1 MNLELEKKSVIVT
14 GGASNIGRGIVLAFA
29 QEGANITLADID
41 KEQAGLVAELALK
54 KGASGVQVIKTDV
67 TDLEQVKAMVAAADS
82 KFGGVDV
89 LVNNVG
95 WDDLMFFTQTTPELW
110 QKLIAINFVSNLNC
124 THSVLEVMLKNK
136 TKGAIVSL
144 SSDASRQGEARE
156 AVYGALK
163 AGINSLMKSLA
174 KENGRF
180 GIRFNAV
187 CPGVTI
193 PEEDEEV
200 GTNSMWTQKDA
211 MFTEEQF
218 EAIAK
223 ALPLK
228 KVGRPNDLASA
239 VLFMASNATA
249 GHVTGQVLS
258 VSGGYS
264 MIG

>member
-1 MNLELEKKSVIVT
+1 MDLELKNKSVIVT
-14 GGASNIGRGIVLAFA
+14 GGGSNIGRSIVLAFA
-29 QEGANITLADID
+29 HEGANITLADID
-41 KEQAGLVAELALK
+41 EKQAQQVAELAIK
-54 KGASGVQVIKTDV
+54 KGAGSVQVIKTDV

-82 KFGGVDV
+82 KFGGVDI

-95 WDDLMFFTQTTPELW
+95 WDDLMFFSQTTPELW

-136 TKGAIVSL
+136 TKGSIVSL

-163 AGINSLMKSLA
+163 AGVNSLMKSLA

-180 GIRFNAV
+180 GIRCNAV

-193 PEEDEEV
+193 PEEDDDV
-200 GTNSMWTQKDA
+200 GSNSMWAQKDA
-211 MFTEEQF
+211 MFTDEQF
-218 EAIAK
+218 VMIAK

-228 KVGRPNDLASA
+228 KVGRPNDLANA
-239 VLFMASNATA
+239 VLFMASNVSA

-264 MIG
+264 MVG

>member
-1 MNLELEKKSVIVT
+1 MNLELAKKSVIIT

-29 QEGANITLADID
+29 EEGANITLADID
-41 KEQAGLVAELALK
+41 ETQAGLVAELALK
-54 KGASGVQVIKTDV
+54 KGASDVQVVKTDV
-67 TDLEQVKAMVAAADS
+67 TDLEQVKAMVAKAES
-82 KFGGVDV
+82 SFGGVDV

-110 QKLIAINFVSNLNC
+110 QKLIAINFMSNLNC
-124 THSVLEVMLKNK
+124 THSVLEVMLRNK
-136 TKGAIVSL
+136 TKGSIVSL

-163 AGINSLMKSLA
+163 AGINSLMKSIA

-180 GIRFNAV
+180 GIRCNAV

-193 PEEDEEV
+193 PEEDDDV
-200 GTNSMWTQKDA
+200 GSNSMWSVKDA

-218 EAIAK
+218 EMIAK

-228 KVGRPNDLASA
+228 KVGRPDDLAKA
-239 VLFMASNATA
+239 VLFMSSNAA
-249 GHVTGQVLS
+249 SGHVTGQILS